1 MRWVLGLALGVFGA
15 PALAQVL
22 TLPELRARSYGEGR
36 FRVERVLAEGPR
48 FTRVQFS
55 HLSDGF
61 RVHGFANLPK
71 GRGPF
76 PVVVVLHGYVP
87 PTGYRLL
94 AYTTPYAD
102 WLAER
107 GFLALHP
114 NYRGHPPSQG
124 EPARGLRHAYAVDVL
139 NLLAEVR
146 KGAFAQADPGRIA
159 LLGHS
164 MGGGIAQVVS
174 LVDSR
179 LKGVVLYASMSGE
192 EGQNLARILLWS
204 GGERGR
210 ELYTLP
216 QEVLAA
222 ASPWSYL
229 GELAVP
235 YSIHHG
241 TQDAQVP
248 PEWSWELCRRLK
260 ALGKPVECF
269 AYQAGHLFR
278 GEVDRIFRERALAF
292 LGRVFRGY

>member
-1 MRWVLGLALGVFGA
+1 MLRVSLVLGALWA

-22 TLPELRARSYGEGR
+22 TIPHLRARAYGEGG

-55 HLSDGF
+55 HLSDGL

-71 GRGPF
+71 GKGPF

-87 PTGYRLL
+87 PAGYRLL

-102 WLAER
+102 WLAEQ
-107 GFLALHP
+107 GFLVLHP

-146 KGAFAQADPGRIA
+146 KGAFPRADSGRMA

-164 MGGGIAQVVS
+164 MGGGVAQVVS

-179 LKGVVLYASMSGE
+179 LKGVVLYASMSGDE
-192 EGQNLARILLWS
+192 RRNLARILRWS

-216 QEVLAA
+216 AEVLEA
-222 ASPWSYL
+222 ASPWAYL
-229 GELAVP
+229 GELSVA
-235 YSIHHG
+235 YSVHHG

-248 PEWSWELCRRLK
+248 AEWSWELCRRLK
-260 ALGKPVECF
+260 ALEKPVECF
-269 AYQAGHLFR
+269 AYRAGHLFR
-278 GEVDRIFRERALAF
+278 GEADLAFRERALAF
-292 LGRVFRGY
+292 LRRALRAY

>member
-1 MRWVLGLALGVFGA
+1 MLLVFLLALGALGS

-22 TLPELRARSYGEGR
+22 TLPDLRARAYGEGG
-36 FRVERVLAEGPR
+36 FRVERVLERTPR
-48 FTRVQFS
+48 FTRVLFS
-55 HLSDGF
+55 HLSDGL
-61 RVHGFANLPK
+61 RVYGFANLPL
-71 GRGPF
+71 GQGPF
-76 PVVVVLHGYVP
+76 PVVVVLHGYVEP
-87 PTGYRLL
+87 SRYRIL

-102 WLAER
+102 
-107 GFLALHP
+107 FLAAAGYLVLHP

-146 KGAFAQADPGRIA
+146 KGALPQADPGRMA
-159 LLGHS
+159 LWGHS
-164 MGGGIAQVVS
+164 MGGGVAQVVS

-179 LKGVVLYASMSGE
+179 LKGVVLYASMSGDE
-192 EGQNLARILLWS
+192 RKNLARILRWS

-222 ASPWSYL
+222 ASPWTYL
-229 GELAVP
+229 GELAMP
-235 YSIHHG
+235 YSVHHG

-269 AYQAGHLFR
+269 RYPAGHLFR
-278 GEVDRIFRERALAF
+278 GEADQAFRERVLAF
-292 LGRVFRGY
+292 LRRVFRAY

>member
-1 MRWVLGLALGVFGA
+1 MRLVLLLTLGALWA

-22 TLPELRARSYGEGR
+22 TLPDLRARAYGEGG

-55 HLSDGF
+55 HLSDGL

-71 GRGPF
+71 GKGPF
-76 PVVVVLHGYVP
+76 PVVALLHGYVP
-87 PTGYRLL
+87 PASYRLL

-107 GFLALHP
+107 GFLVLHP

-146 KGAFAQADPGRIA
+146 KGALAQADPGRIA

-164 MGGGIAQVVS
+164 MGGGVAQVVS

-179 LKGVVLYASMSGE
+179 LKGVVLYASMSGDE
-192 EGQNLARILLWS
+192 RLNLARILRWS

-229 GELAVP
+229 EELAVP
-235 YSIHHG
+235 YSVHHG

-269 AYQAGHLFR
+269 RYPAGHLFR
-278 GEVDRIFRERALAF
+278 GEADQAFRERVLAF
-292 LGRVFRGY
+292 LRRVLRAY